1 MKDEYQCKSCLN
13 MWLNLNVLH
22 QVCNAILYNIKK
34 KTHHC
39 SKIKIDNLFKQ
50 KRDFNQDTSMKFLTN
65 WLVTSL

>member
-1 MKDEYQCKSCLN
+1 MKDEYKCKSCLN

-22 QVCNAILYNIKK
+22 QVCNAILHDIKK

-39 SKIKIDNLFKQ
+39 SKMKIDNLFKQ
-50 KRDFNQDTSMKFLTN
+50 KAGFYQNTSIKLLTN